1 MRLNDF
7 QITPNFNLREFQC
20 PCCHAVVLHRRLAAA
35 MQRLRGLCARPLV
48 VTSGYRC
55 APHNAAVGGVANSF
69 HRRGLAADVAVPA
82 GSQSLF
88 REMAKE
94 AGFARAIAY
103 PERSFVHLE
112 VSDE

>member
-20 PCCHAVVLHRRLAAA
+20 PCCHAVIVHRKLVSLL
-35 MQRLRGLCARPLV
+35 QRLREMQGGPLV

-55 APHNAAVGGVANSF
+55 APHNAAVGGAANSF

-94 AGFARAIAY
+94 AGFARTIAY

>member
-20 PCCHAVVLHRRLAAA
+20 PCCHAVVLHRRLA
-35 MQRLRGLCARPLV
+35 

-55 APHNAAVGGVANSF
+55 APHNAAVGGAANSF

-94 AGFARAIAY
+94 AGFARTIAY